1 MSANQSSQVSYEGMD
16 VTETMNFTSIYI
28 PNLPED
34 LMVSGRRIFN
44 EEDLKYLFE
53 HQFPLGI
60 VKRVDIATR
69 PHHSGAHVRCA
80 FVHFEEWFPFAG
92 KLRLMLA
99 AGREYRLYGPNQFA
113 PFYSAINR
121 GFDRFIVLKMN
132 RAPIAEVSALEAEQ
146 MNIHQLV
153 DNYKRL
159 EKQLAEKDAKIAE
172 LERYNKDLQNVCHYN
187 VQKVQNLEF
196 DLMAFRCEAGDLGD
210 GLSDSGPMTI
220 EELNCE
226 DENL

>member
-1 MSANQSSQVSYEGMD
+1 MSANQSSQVIYEGVD
-16 VTETMNFTSIYI
+16 ITETMNFTSIYI

-34 LMVSGRRIFN
+34 LMVSGRRISN
-44 EEDLKYLFE
+44 QEDLKYLFE

-69 PHHSGAHVRCA
+69 PHHNGTHVRCA
-80 FVHFEEWFPFAG
+80 FVHFEEWFQFAG

-99 AGREYRLYGPNQFA
+99 AGREYRLYGPNRFA
-113 PFYSAINR
+113 PFYSTTNR
-121 GFDRFIVLKMN
+121 GFERFIVLKMN

-159 EKQLAEKDAKIAE
+159 EKQLAEKDTKITQ
-172 LERYNKDLQNVCHYN
+172 LEQYVKHLEQMSENRLQMIQH
-187 VQKVQNLEF
+187 LEF
-196 DLMAFRCEAGDLGD
+196 ELVAARCDSGDLGNEPND
-210 GLSDSGPMTI
+210 GGPMTM
-220 EELNCE
+220 EELCIGV
-226 DENL
+226 ENV